1 MLTIWHWL
9 SVTLR
14 FLMHITSYKRFY
26 YFTKYTSGIFIPPP
40 TPPPHQSPHPP
51 IPPPTDPPPHQS
63 PHRSPHPPTNPL
75 TYMCMCTSPTL
86 LITISVSMV
95 IIIFFLN
102 IPVATLTLLC
112 CRYYCI
118 CCLNQF
124 TIAPD
129 DQELAGKLIDIF
141 FTFFKVRMPTSLH
154 GVLVQTLVCVYTCVS

>member
-9 SVTLR
+9 SITLR

-40 TPPPHQSPHPP
+40 TPPHQSPPP
-51 IPPPTDPPPHQS
+51 

-102 IPVATLTLLC
+102 IPIATLTLLC

-129 DQELAGKLIDIF
+129 DQELTGKLIDIF

-154 GVLVQTLVCVYTCVS
+154 CVHIQTLVCVYTCVS